1 MLGVEKPG
9 EGFFEA
15 ELYSLPPE
23 NFYLDAIE
31 FSDDE
36 LAALSTALLLLTD
49 GGFAYAEP
57 LRLALQQVAWGHPNP
72 LNEGERAPVEMAM
85 TASAG
90 GRDLSQR
97 LSKIETA
104 ISRRKTIEFT
114 YYTMERGETEKRKVD
129 PYHLVF
135 RGGQFYLIGHSHERD
150 AVRVFR
156 LSRIQG
162 KVGYASK
169 AEHDFSPP
177 ENFDRRDYGSRA
189 DWQLGETQGT
199 AKIFIRERIA
209 WLIERDFGTY
219 GELREAKKAD
229 GAPGKGRVFETD
241 YASAPRADRLGPALA
256 RRTPACSLPTTCA
269 RRPRAAWRCCAT
281 ATRTASSRPKVVDRP
296 LRETPRRPR
305 SNGRGEAAIRPE
317 RFARLVTL
325 AGLLIEAAKKGE
337 RLQIADL
344 RQRLELT
351 DEELREDVE
360 LLNVV
365 NFGGGTYVLYAEFL
379 GDEIEVDSEP
389 YGDNFARPA
398 RLLPLEAKALVAAID
413 LFGDHLPQSD
423 LQSARAQDRQGA
435 RPRPLRGGPRDRL
448 GRRRRR
454 RGRARMVNDAIAASR
469 VLELSYYKEN
479 EDQFTDRRVEPYRL
493 ENGREG
499 WYVECYDLT
508 KGGVRHFKLDRIK
521 EAERLRGGLRAA
533 AGGRGAGRGR
543 GLDDPRRGA
552 DRRGR
557 PRLGLARARPLA
569 ARGAHRG
576 RGAGRRRRRRRAS
589 LRGQAL
595 AGAGDPARRRRPRRA
610 RARGRAR
617 GDRQRGLG
625 LRSPRRGPRLRSHR
639 REMQPSIAHE
649 APGHPEVARIVAPNP
664 GPMTLEGTNTY
675 LYGAEPCAVIDPG
688 PDDPGHLDAIRAAA
702 AERGRD
708 RRSSCSPTPTATTR
722 TAPRSSAPRSCSRP
736 AARSTPACGRS
747 PPPATPPTTS
757 ASSAPSGVCFAGDL
771 VLGLGST
778 IVPPGGGSLAA
789 YMDSLRAAAGARRSS

>member
-1 MLGVEKPG
+1 VAKDTEKLIRQLSLISFLMAQGRPVSALEIKREVEGYSDMNDDAFARRFYADRAELESLGIQLGVEKPG

-23 NFYLDAIE
+23 NFYLDPIKFTDE
-31 FSDDE
+31 E

-72 LNEGERAPVEMAM
+72 LTDAERAPVEMAM

-135 RGGQFYLIGHSHERD
+135 RGGQFYLIGLSHERE

-177 ENFDRRDYGSRA
+177 EDFDRRDYGSRA

-209 WLIERDFGTY
+209 WLIERDFGSY
-219 GELREAKKAD
+219 GELRDAKKSD
-229 GAPGKGRVFETD
+229 KAPGKGRVFETS
-241 YASAPRADRLGPALA
+241 YASVRELIAWVLRWRQNAQVLGPDDLREETESRLALLHD
-256 RRTPACSLPTTCA
+256 RHHNGFKPA
-269 RRPRAAWRCCAT
+269 
-281 ATRTASSRPKVVDRP
+281 KVVDRP
-296 LRETPRRPR
+296 PREAPRRAR

-325 AGLLIEAAKKGE
+325 AGMLIEAAKKGE
-337 RLQIADL
+337 RLQIAEL

-351 DEELREDVE
+351 GEELREDVE

-365 NFGGGTYVLYAEFL
+365 NFGGGTYVLYAEII
-379 GDEIEVDSEP
+379 GEEIEVDSEP

-413 LFGDHLPQSD
+413 LFGDHLPQTD
-423 LQSARAQDRQGA
+423 LQKARKKIVDALGHDPSEEGLEIASA
-435 RPRPLRGGPRDRL
+435 GGGDATV
-448 GRRRRR
+448 
-454 RGRARMVNDAIAASR
+454 ARMVNDAIAGSL

-508 KGGVRHFKLDRIK
+508 KEGVRHFKLDRIK
-521 EAERLRGGLRAA
+521 EASLSEEGFEPRAEVEEF
-533 AGGRGAGRGR
+533 AGVEGWMTHGEVPTA
-543 GLDDPRRGA
+543 
-552 DRRGR
+552 
-557 PRLGLARARPLA
+557 
-569 ARGAHRG
+569 
-576 RGAGRRRRRRRAS
+576 
-589 LRGQAL
+589 
-595 AGAGDPARRRRPRRA
+595 
-610 RARGRAR
+610 
-617 GDRQRGLG
+617 
-625 LRSPRRGPRLRSHR
+625 
-639 REMQPSIAHE
+639 
-649 APGHPEVARIVAPNP
+649 EVARVWVSPERARWLREER
-664 GPMTLEGTNTY
+664 TVVEELAD
-675 LYGAEPCAVIDPG
+675 GAVVVELPYAGKSWLVREI
-688 PDDPGHLDAIRAAA
+688 L
-702 AERGRD
+702 RG
-708 RRSSCSPTPTATTR
+708 
-722 TAPRSSAPRSCSRP
+722 
-736 AARSTPACGRS
+736 
-747 PPPATPPTTS
+747 
-757 ASSAPSGVCFAGDL
+757 AGDL
-771 VLGLGST
+771 VVLEPEDAREA
-778 IVPPGGGSLAA
+778 IAKEIAGGG
-789 YMDSLRAAAGARRSS
+789 LRESPSR

>member
-1 MLGVEKPG
+1 VAKDTEKLIRQLSLISFLMAQGRPVSALEIKREVEGYSDMNDDAFARRFYADRAELESLGIQLGVEKPG

-23 NFYLDAIE
+23 NFYLDPIKFTDE
-31 FSDDE
+31 E

-72 LNEGERAPVEMAM
+72 LSDAERAPVEMAM

-169 AEHDFSPP
+169 AEHDFAPP
-177 ENFDRRDYGSRA
+177 EDFDRRDYGSRA

-209 WLIERDFGTY
+209 WLIERDFGSY
-219 GELREAKKAD
+219 GELRPAKKSD
-229 GAPGKGRVFETD
+229 GAPGKGQIFETS
-241 YASAPRADRLGPALA
+241 YASVRELIAWVLRWRQNAQVLAPDDLREEAEQRLALLRDRHENGFAPAEI
-256 RRTPACSLPTTCA
+256 
-269 RRPRAAWRCCAT
+269 
-281 ATRTASSRPKVVDRP
+281 VDRP
-296 LRETPRRPR
+296 LRDAPRRTR

-325 AGLLIEAAKKGE
+325 AGMLIEAAKKGE

-351 DEELREDVE
+351 NEELREDVE

-413 LFGDHLPQSD
+413 LFGDHLPQTD
-423 LQSARAQDRQGA
+423 LQKARKKIVVALGHDPSEEGLEIASAGGGDAHVA
-435 RPRPLRGGPRDRL
+435 RK
-448 GRRRRR
+448 
-454 RGRARMVNDAIAASR
+454 VNDAIAGRR

-479 EDQFTDRRVEPYRL
+479 EDQFTERSVEPYRL

-508 KGGVRHFKLDRIK
+508 KEGVRHFKLDRVK
-521 EAERLRGGLRAA
+521 EATLSDRTYEPRPEVEEFAGVEGWMTHGEVPTADVARVWVSPERARWLREERTVVEELADGAVVVELPYAGKSWLVREILRG
-533 AGGRGAGRGR
+533 
-543 GLDDPRRGA
+543 
-552 DRRGR
+552 
-557 PRLGLARARPLA
+557 
-569 ARGAHRG
+569 
-576 RGAGRRRRRRRAS
+576 
-589 LRGQAL
+589 
-595 AGAGDPARRRRPRRA
+595 
-610 RARGRAR
+610 
-617 GDRQRGLG
+617 
-625 LRSPRRGPRLRSHR
+625 
-639 REMQPSIAHE
+639 
-649 APGHPEVARIVAPNP
+649 
-664 GPMTLEGTNTY
+664 
-675 LYGAEPCAVIDPG
+675 
-688 PDDPGHLDAIRAAA
+688 
-702 AERGRD
+702 
-708 RRSSCSPTPTATTR
+708 
-722 TAPRSSAPRSCSRP
+722 
-736 AARSTPACGRS
+736 
-747 PPPATPPTTS
+747 
-757 ASSAPSGVCFAGDL
+757 AGDL
-771 VLGLGST
+771 VVLEPEDAREA
-778 IVPPGGGSLAA
+778 IAKEI
-789 YMDSLRAAAGARRSS
+789 AG